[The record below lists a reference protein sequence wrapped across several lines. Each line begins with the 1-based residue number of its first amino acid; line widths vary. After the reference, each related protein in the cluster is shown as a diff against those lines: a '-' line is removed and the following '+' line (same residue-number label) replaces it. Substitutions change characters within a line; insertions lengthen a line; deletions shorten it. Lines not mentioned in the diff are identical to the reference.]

1 MLSSP
6 QYNTP
11 EYWQAVNAGRIS
23 WEEATRAEKSY
34 QVRRIRSLQT
44 CHRYNMA
51 ERPRYEKPKSG
62 AYTPEMSVKVQ
73 RDKNLYRNAV
83 FAAMFLM
90 EKTYRQARD
99 TRTLR
104 ITTSYIAKGIDKS
117 TRTVRR
123 YLRSLEEEGYIQIDI
138 VRHAVTGMVACLE
151 VTLLKSMFPKHHEEK
166 WPQRLE
172 KPDRPFLSDKKSQLD
187 YIGKESRKE
196 WALKCMNGAWEAF
209 MKTNPLIDS
218 KPIPI

>member
-11 EYWQAVNAGRIS
+11 EYWKAVNAGHIS
-23 WEEATRAEKSY
+23 WEDAERAEKRY
-34 QVRRIRSLQT
+34 QDRRMRSLQT
-44 CHRYNMA
+44 CHRYSMT
-51 ERPRYEKPKSG
+51 ERPRYEKPNTG

-83 FAAMFLM
+83 FAALFLM
-90 EKTYRQARD
+90 EKAYRQARD

-104 ITTSYIAKGIDKS
+104 ITVSYIAKGIDRS
-117 TRTVRR
+117 VSTVRR
-123 YLRSLEEEGYIQIDI
+123 YLRSLEEEGYIRIDI
-138 VRHAVTGMVACLE
+138 VRHVATGMVACLE
-151 VTLLKSMFPKHHEEK
+151 ITLLKSMFPRHHK
-166 WPQRLE
+166 KQWPQRLE
-172 KPDRPFLSDKKSQLD
+172 KPDRSFLTDKESLLV

-196 WALKCMNGAWEAF
+196 WALKCMNGVWEAF
-209 MKTNPLIDS
+209 MKTSPLLDK